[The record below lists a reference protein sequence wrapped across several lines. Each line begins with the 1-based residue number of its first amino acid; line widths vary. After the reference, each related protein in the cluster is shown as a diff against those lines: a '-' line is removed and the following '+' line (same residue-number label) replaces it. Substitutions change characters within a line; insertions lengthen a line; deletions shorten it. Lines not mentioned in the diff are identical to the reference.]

1 MVTISANI
9 YGLEI
14 VDEEGNSEACSV
26 TIEAHDAN
34 LEFNFRGDS
43 GMAISSGDCIPINL
57 EELTEA
63 LQGLGYDLKPIG
75 RDRVG
80 ESSEDDD

>member
-9 YGLEI
+9 YGLDI
-14 VDEEGNSEACSV
+14 VDKDGNSEFCSV
-26 TIEAHDAN
+26 TIEALA
-34 LEFNFRGDS
+34 ENFQFSFYGDS
-43 GMAISSGDCIPINL
+43 AIGNGDCIPITI

-63 LQGLGYDLKPIG
+63 LRVLGYDLKPIG

-80 ESSEDDD
+80 ESSEDDNH